1 MIREPT
7 RKPVRRAPLAC
18 SPRDHHKLRSRL
30 LLSGATTTSA
40 RYDPKRDV
48 GPNREEV
55 PLPSVK
61 IRPYPRLVQT
71 SDARVVAVSASPIQG
86 FSKQLRD
93 AITLIA
99 GVGVEGDAH
108 AGPTVQHR
116 SRVAA
121 DPRQPNLRQVH
132 LMHAE
137 LHDELISSGFD
148 VSPGALGE
156 NITTRGVPLLSLPV
170 GTILAI
176 GQAVVVLTGLRNP
189 CRQLNDYASGLMAAV
204 AYTDTDGRLV
214 RKAGVMG
221 VVVAGGKVA
230 ADMPVR
236 LTLPPPPH
244 QPLDRV

>member
-1 MIREPT
+1 M
-7 RKPVRRAPLAC
+7 
-18 SPRDHHKLRSRL
+18 
-30 LLSGATTTSA
+30 
-40 RYDPKRDV
+40 
-48 GPNREEV
+48 EE
-55 PLPSVK
+55 
-61 IRPYPRLVQT
+61 
-71 SDARVVAVSASPIQG
+71 ARVESVNASAGHTLCKPG
-86 FSKQLRD
+86 RP
-93 AITLIA
+93 AIVLLE
-99 GVGVEGDAH
+99 GLGVEGDAH

-204 AYTDTDGRLV
+204 AYTDTD
-214 RKAGVMG
+214 
-221 VVVAGGKVA
+221 
-230 ADMPVR
+230 
-236 LTLPPPPH
+236 
-244 QPLDRV
+244 